1 MPDRQLPSLLVM
13 LLVVVV
19 ISAVISDTSQVK
31 ELQKPHNYLDHS
43 FSRFSLWIRKAALDV
58 LATQAGNGFVPLP
71 VLPPVPPTAAPKLQ
85 RTAVDSVQNLR
96 NCYQLVQVGVTT

>member
-1 MPDRQLPSLLVM
+1 M
-13 LLVVVV
+13 
-19 ISAVISDTSQVK
+19 ISAVISDTSDTSQVK

-58 LATQAGNGFVPLP
+58 LAAQAGNGFVPLP

-85 RTAVDSVQNLR
+85 RTAAVDSVQNLR
-96 NCYQLVQVGVTT
+96 NCYQLVQVGVTA